1 MLQTP
6 AAQHLCTKVAGN
18 TLLVVV
24 VAAAVIVFA
33 VAVADTDSAT
43 AGKLQDSAAVTAG
56 A

>member
-24 VAAAVIVFA
+24 AAAVIVFA
-33 VAVADTDSAT
+33 VAVAGTDSAT